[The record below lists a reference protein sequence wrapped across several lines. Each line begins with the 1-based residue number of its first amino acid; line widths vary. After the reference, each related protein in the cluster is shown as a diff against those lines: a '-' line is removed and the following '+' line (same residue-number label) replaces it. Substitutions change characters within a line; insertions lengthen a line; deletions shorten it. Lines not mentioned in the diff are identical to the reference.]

1 MNLERVATAI
11 QSGGGMA
18 LPVAAD
24 LTSDDALV
32 GLLALTRAN
41 FGPIDVLVNSA
52 GYAIWKSLET
62 GKRGPGR

>member
-1 MNLERVATAI
+1 M
-11 QSGGGMA
+11 
-18 LPVAAD
+18 PVAAD